1 MSYTA
6 FYRKWRPQTLDEV
19 RGQEAV
25 VTTLRN
31 QMNSGR
37 IGHAYLFCGTR
48 GTGKTSVAKLFARA
62 VNCEHPVNGSPC
74 NTCPTCQA
82 ILSGSSMNVVEIDA
96 ASNNGVDNIREIRE
110 EVRYSPTQG
119 KYRVYI
125 IDEVH
130 MLSAGAYNAL
140 LKTLEEPPSYV
151 MFILATTEVHK
162 IPITVLSRCQRYDF
176 KRISA
181 GTIYEQ
187 LERLTTA
194 EQIPVEPRALQYI
207 ARAADGAL
215 RDALSI
221 LEQCVAFHYGE
232 TLTYEQVLEVVGAV
246 DTEVFA
252 RLLRSMMKK
261 QVTDA
266 LNLLDEIAFSGRD
279 IGQFVLDFVWYLRN
293 VLMLQTNGVSE
304 EDLGIAPEALPE
316 MKELAMDVSMGQL
329 MRYIRHF
336 SGLSNSLRYASEK
349 RAILEVAVLQMMY
362 PQMQEDVSALQQRL
376 DALEQQLASGQ
387 FVASSPETSARSTG
401 SQSNAAEPKGA
412 STAKVVELEPA
423 VYEDWEL
430 IRKNWR
436 EILHRSGGLFRGFA
450 KEYQLSYESESGFV
464 VLCHSDT
471 AFASLNTPERIQ
483 RLEDTAKAVC
493 KKSIKLKVKLSD
505 EVIAV
510 VRKGQ
515 SEVGALSSIPGIQMP
530 IGLE

>member
-19 RGQEAV
+19 RGQDAV

-140 LKTLEEPPSYV
+140 LKTLEEPPAYV
-151 MFILATTEVHK
+151 IFILATTEVHK

-194 EQIPVEPRALQYI
+194 EQIPVEPQALQYI

-246 DTEVFA
+246 DTEVFG
-252 RLLRSMMKK
+252 RLLRSMVKK
-261 QVTDA
+261 QVTEA

-293 VLMLQTNGVSE
+293 VLMLQTSGISE
-304 EDLGIAPEALPE
+304 EDLGVAPEALPD
-316 MKELAMDVSMGQL
+316 MRVLSMDISMGQL

-336 SGLSNSLRYASEK
+336 SGLTNTMRYASEK

-362 PQMQEDVSALQQRL
+362 PQMQENTSALQQRIE
-376 DALEQQLASGQ
+376 ALEQQLASGVLVQ
-387 FVASSPETSARSTG
+387 NPVGTSGAMKKEVTEEKPE
-401 SQSNAAEPKGA
+401 
-412 STAKVVELEPA
+412 KVVELETA
-423 VYEDWEL
+423 QYEDWEQL
-430 IRKNWR
+430 RKNWHS
-436 EILHRSGGLFRGFA
+436 ILNKAGGLFRGYA
-450 KEYQLSYESESGFV
+450 QNMQLSYEPESGFV
-464 VLCHSDT
+464 VLCRDDTIYMMLSD
-471 AFASLNTPERIQ
+471 PKKVQ
-483 RLEDTAKAVC
+483 RLEEAVKTVC
-493 KKSIKLKVKLSD
+493 QKEIKLKVKLSD
-505 EVIAV
+505 EVVAV
-510 VRKGQ
+510 VRRGQ
-515 SEVGALSSIPGIQMP
+515 SDVEVIRSISGISMP
-530 IGLE
+530 IGIEE